1 MPPLGASP
9 SAIAAAERRLGF
21 ALPSSYRA
29 FLAKHDGWPKIA
41 HGASLLGTQQLLRG
55 TFVAVARMTIEE
67 HITSG
72 EVDPEGAAAAFVPF
86 GLDPTADVIFAWNTR
101 AARGKGDDDE
111 LPIAVW
117 LNEIGVVVEGFP
129 AFLELLLEMLTA
141 DVIEGEERRARRGG
155 APWAAP
161 TGAGARVAA
170 PQSAPRLARAPEVEH
185 RKEGRRIACSWTSAA
200 QSFPELGP
208 T

>member
-1 MPPLGASP
+1 MPPPGAAP

-21 ALPSSYRA
+21 PLPASYRA

-86 GLDPTADVIFAWNTR
+86 GLDPNADVLFAWNTR
-101 AARGKGDDDE
+101 AARGEGDE

-117 LNEIGVVVEGFP
+117 LNEIGVVVESFP

-141 DVIEGEERRARRGG
+141 DVIEAEERRARRGG
-155 APWAAP
+155 GPWAAP
-161 TGAGARVAA
+161 TEARARVAA
-170 PQSAPRLARAPEVEH
+170 PQSAPRLAHAPELEH
-185 RKEGRRIACSWTSAA
+185 RKGGRRIACSWVSAA
-200 QSFPELGP
+200 QSFPELR
-208 T
+208 TT